1 MACGDLTD
9 EEWSLVEPHLPLG
22 ERGPIPDLRQQF
34 NAVMWRFRTCGPWRD
49 LPAEYGPWPTAYDR
63 FRMWAVAGV
72 FERIMQAAIA
82 EVAARGQGDLDLGGG
97 DCGAVRAHRHAAGMV
112 FNGELVRG
120 LERAVEEERE
130 LRQRGQYRTVAPAA
144 EAAKPSSGE
153 AAQASTVEVA
163 EASTVEGPPAA
174 MTTVSGLEGPM
185 VDVPAGEGGI
195 VITSVVEEVAED
207 GAVEA
212 SGGKAITTD
221 PESGADVGGGR

>member
-1 MACGDLTD
+1 M
-9 EEWSLVEPHLPLG
+9 
-22 ERGPIPDLRQQF
+22 
-34 NAVMWRFRTCGPWRD
+34 
-49 LPAEYGPWPTAYDR
+49 
-63 FRMWAVAGV
+63 
-72 FERIMQAAIA
+72 
-82 EVAARGQGDLDLGGG
+82 
-97 DCGAVRAHRHAAGMV
+97 
-112 FNGELVRG
+112 
-120 LERAVEEERE
+120 
-130 LRQRGQYRTVAPAA
+130 APAA

-221 PESGADVGGGR
+221 PEPGADVGGGR